1 MFLNGWD
8 PECHMQTHLYVIG
21 DQQQEAGPCST
32 LSHNK
37 LCGNSVIDGILESSL
52 SVTINYNLL
61 CIRVCAFYKSSLD
74 SVYRQHEDTMVIR
87 VEGSRN
93 LLSGEDLQWVSRV
106 CCLLCV
112 GR

>member
-1 MFLNGWD
+1 MVLTG
-8 PECHMQTHLYVIG
+8 
-21 DQQQEAGPCST
+21 CST

-37 LCGNSVIDGILESSL
+37 LCGNSVIDGVLESSL

-93 LLSGEDLQWVSRV
+93 LLSGEVYSGCLECVA
-106 CCLLCV
+106 CCVLADELLYS
-112 GR
+112 